1 MNPPQVIGLSG
12 VAGSGKD
19 LFYSLC
25 ETSTSAESLWPVKKF
40 SIAHALKQECFEF
53 IYENY
58 GININNC
65 TWEEKDKVRK
75 ILVAHGEIKRDLSK
89 GTHWF
94 EKLTDDIIDAKK
106 THKTIFITDIRF
118 AEYDYD
124 EIQWLRNT
132 LDGFLVHISKFSV
145 DDKTGEMI
153 HHIAANASETKN
165 DPKLIKGCDYELQW
179 EDISELPDLKEKEK
193 KLSTAIDKFCKW
205 VHHGSRKN
213 KQAGIRCKIT
223 HIWPTE

>member
-65 TWEEKDKVRK
+65 TWEEKDK
-75 ILVAHGEIKRDLSK
+75 
-89 GTHWF
+89 
-94 EKLTDDIIDAKK
+94 
-106 THKTIFITDIRF
+106 
-118 AEYDYD
+118 
-124 EIQWLRNT
+124 
-132 LDGFLVHISKFSV
+132 
-145 DDKTGEMI
+145 
-153 HHIAANASETKN
+153 
-165 DPKLIKGCDYELQW
+165 
-179 EDISELPDLKEKEK
+179 K
-193 KLSTAIDKFCKW
+193 KLVKFQLFLA
-205 VHHGSRKN
+205 N
-213 KQAGIRCKIT
+213 KVCSLGKLL
-223 HIWPTE
+223 